1 MLLYKTHTELLV
13 FRNHVTC
20 L

>member
-1 MLLYKTHTELLV
+1 LYKTHTEMLV

-20 L
+20 S